1 MYNVPSAQASL
12 DLRRYPQRSLIGLG
26 SKSGLAG
33 GVCGG
38 VVYGVAAGLLSLRYE
53 SPVTQDSSVFFTAPV
68 CAMIP
73 GLLVGAG
80 LGALYAWLWYR
91 LCPSVTRRRLLISG
105 GLGGLLLGVLL
116 FLPLIGAL
124 EFYAT
129 IPASS
134 IGGLSGGLVTALLF
148 WRRLRTLAATQPDS
162 PQIKL

>member
-12 DLRRYPQRSLIGLG
+12 DLRRYPQRLLIGLG
-26 SKSGLAG
+26 SKTGLAG

-53 SPVTQDSSVFFTAPV
+53 SPVTQEPSVIFTLPV
-68 CAMIP
+68 CALIP

-80 LGALYAWLWYR
+80 LGALYAWLCYR

-116 FLPLIGAL
+116 FMPLVGVL

-134 IGGLSGGLVTALLF
+134 IGGLSGGIVTAILF
-148 WRRLRTLAATQPDS
+148 WRRLQTLATMQSDS